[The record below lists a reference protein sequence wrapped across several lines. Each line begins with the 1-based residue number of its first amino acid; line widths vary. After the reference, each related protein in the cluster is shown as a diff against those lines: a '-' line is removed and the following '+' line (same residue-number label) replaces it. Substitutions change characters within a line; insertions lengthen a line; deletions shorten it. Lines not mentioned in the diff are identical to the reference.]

1 MSETPP
7 SERPSS
13 FADGVRL
20 AIGTLSVFTVRPG
33 VVDRRAGGI
42 AMTVAPFVGALIG
55 AVAGAVLTVAL
66 WLEITPLL
74 ASVLAVATV
83 ALLTRGLHL
92 DGLADLADGLG
103 SGRPAGQALDIMKR
117 SDIGPFGVVTLIFTL
132 LAQVAALSEV
142 AAAGAGPTA
151 LFTACVAGRLALTW
165 ACRAGVPSARP
176 GGLGA
181 MVAGTVRRGPALA
194 VTALMLA
201 LPAALT
207 LLPSVGAFSPVLPA
221 FSGASDGFGLSASYV
236 SPGDPGATPLH
247 GDPGATPLHGDP
259 GATPLHGDP
268 GAAVSPGGSA
278 TAGEVMISE
287 TNGPAGLAAAG
298 AGYRRSSSLWGPCVA
313 VLAGLLAAWAL
324 RRRAVRRLGG
334 ITGDVLGALVE
345 ISTATTLVVYAVT
358 VG

>member
-1 MSETPP
+1 M
-7 SERPSS
+7 
-13 FADGVRL
+13 RL

-66 WLEITPLL
+66 WLGTTPLL
-74 ASVLAVATV
+74 ASALAVATV

-142 AAAGAGPTA
+142 TVAGAGPIA

-201 LPAALT
+201 LSAALT
-207 LLPSVGAFSPVLPA
+207 LLASVGAFSPVSPA
-221 FSGASDGFGLSASYV
+221 FSNASGGSGLSASYV
-236 SPGDPGATPLH
+236 SPGDPGTAPPH
-247 GDPGATPLHGDP
+247 GDPGT
-259 GATPLHGDP
+259 
-268 GAAVSPGGSA
+268 AVSPGVSA
-278 TAGEVMISE
+278 TAGIAGEVMISE
-287 TNGPAGLAAAG
+287 TNGPAGLAAG
-298 AGYRRSSSLWGPCVA
+298 GPGHGPSSSLWGPCVA

-345 ISTATTLVVYAVT
+345 TATATTLVVYAVI

>member
-74 ASVLAVATV
+74 ASALAVATV

-142 AAAGAGPTA
+142 TAAGAGPTA

-201 LPAALT
+201 LSAVLT
-207 LLPSVGAFSPVLPA
+207 LLPSIGAFSPVSPA
-221 FSGASDGFGLSASYV
+221 FSGASDGRDLSVFYV
-236 SPGDPGATPLH
+236 SPGDPGATP
-247 GDPGATPLHGDP
+247 P
-259 GATPLHGDP
+259 HGDP

-278 TAGEVMISE
+278 TAGEVMLSE

-313 VLAGLLAAWAL
+313 VLTGLLAAWAL

-345 ISTATTLVVYAVT
+345 IATATTLVVYAVT

>member
-1 MSETPP
+1 M
-7 SERPSS
+7 
-13 FADGVRL
+13 RL

-142 AAAGAGPTA
+142 TAAGAGPIA
-151 LFTACVAGRLALTW
+151 LFTACVTGRLALTW
-165 ACRAGVPSARP
+165 ACRSGVPSARP

-201 LPAALT
+201 LPAVLT
-207 LLPSVGAFSPVLPA
+207 LLASIGAFSPVLPA

-236 SPGDPGATPLH
+236 SPGDS
-247 GDPGATPLHGDP
+247 
-259 GATPLHGDP
+259 
-268 GAAVSPGGSA
+268 V
-278 TAGEVMISE
+278 TAGEMMISNAYR
-287 TNGPAGLAAAG
+287 TVDVVTVGPDYG
-298 AGYRRSSSLWGPCVA
+298 RSSSLWGPCVA

-345 ISTATTLVVYAVT
+345 IATATTLVVYAVT

>member
-7 SERPSS
+7 PERPST

-20 AIGTLSVFTVRPG
+20 AIGTLSVFPVRPG

-55 AVAGAVLTVAL
+55 AVAGTVLTVAL

-103 SGRPAGQALDIMKR
+103 SGKPAEQALDIMKR

-142 AAAGAGPTA
+142 TAAGTGPIA

-207 LLPSVGAFSPVLPA
+207 LLASIGAFSPVLPA
-221 FSGASDGFGLSASYV
+221 FSGASEGLGLFAYV
-236 SPGDPGATPLH
+236 SPGDSGA
-247 GDPGATPLHGDP
+247 
-259 GATPLHGDP
+259 
-268 GAAVSPGGSA
+268 
-278 TAGEVMISE
+278 AGEVMISE
-287 TNGPAGLAAAG
+287 AYRTVDVVAVGPGSG
-298 AGYRRSSSLWGPCVA
+298 RPSSSLWGPCVA

-345 ISTATTLVVYAVT
+345 IAMASTLVVYAVT